1 VITLADYFMGRIE
14 KYGKELTDEMRD
26 DAERTV
32 SLVNQLIASMQVDG
46 MHVNGVVSSGWRP
59 TAVNSSTPGAA
70 KKSNHLLCRACD
82 LSDPEGVIDAW
93 CLANLDKLEAIGLW
107 LEHPESTPRWCHV
120 QIVPPA
126 SGKRVFHP

>member
-32 SLVNQLIASMQVDG
+32 SLVNQLIASMQADG
-46 MHVNGVVSSGWRP
+46 MRVNGVVSSGWRP